1 MNNDYDIFVDAK
13 GLKCP
18 QPLLLTKH
26 GIKQL
31 DSDQVLLLHA
41 TDPHTDLDLEVWC
54 ARFGHK
60 IINQNEENGV
70 YGFWIQKQGSNSTKE
85 QSIEFDKINQ

>member
-1 MNNDYDIFVDAK
+1 MNIDYDKFVDAK

-26 GIKQL
+26 NINQMQQGQI
-31 DSDQVLLLHA
+31 LLLEA

-54 ARFGHK
+54 ERFGHSIVQAK
-60 IINQNEENGV
+60 NKGDV
-70 YGFWIQKQGSNSTKE
+70 FMFWLKKA
-85 QSIEFDKINQ
+85 

>member
-1 MNNDYDIFVDAK
+1 MSIDYDIFIDAK

-18 QPLLLTKH
+18 QPLLKAKQ

-31 DSDQVLLLHA
+31 LTNQVLYLEA

-54 ARFGHK
+54 ARFNYK
-60 IINQNEENGV
+60 IIKTSEVNEV
-70 YGFWIQKQGSNSTKE
+70 VKFWIKK
-85 QSIEFDKINQ
+85 

>member
-1 MNNDYDIFVDAK
+1 MSIDYDIFVDAK

-18 QPLLLTKH
+18 QPLLLTKQ

-31 DSDQVLLLHA
+31 ENDQVLHLEA

-54 ARFGHK
+54 ARFNHE
-60 IINQNEENGV
+60 IIMTSDNNGV
-70 YGFWIQKQGSNSTKE
+70 FKFWIRK
-85 QSIEFDKINQ
+85 

>member
-1 MNNDYDIFVDAK
+1 MSIDYDIFVDAK

-18 QPLLLTKH
+18 QPLLLAKH
-26 GIKQL
+26 ALKQL
-31 DSDQVLLLHA
+31 ATGKVLLIEA

-60 IINQNEENGV
+60 IIYHNENNGEF
-70 YGFWIQKQGSNSTKE
+70 GFWIQKQS
-85 QSIEFDKINQ
+85 

>member
-1 MNNDYDIFVDAK
+1 MSIDYDIFVDAK

-18 QPLLLTKH
+18 QPLLLA
-26 GIKQL
+26 KQGL
-31 DSDQVLLLHA
+31 EQLVNGKVLLIKA

-60 IINQNEENGV
+60 IIYQNENNGEFE
-70 YGFWIQKQGSNSTKE
+70 FWIQKHA
-85 QSIEFDKINQ
+85 

>member
-1 MNNDYDIFVDAK
+1 MTIHYHKLIDAK
-13 GLKCP
+13 GLNCP
-18 QPLLLTKH
+18 QPLLLAKQ

-31 DSDQVLLLHA
+31 QSNQVLLLEA

-60 IINQNEENGV
+60 IICNDEKQGV
-70 YGFWIQKQGSNSTKE
+70 FRFWIEKL
-85 QSIEFDKINQ
+85 IR

>member
-1 MNNDYDIFVDAK
+1 MSIDYDIFIDAK

-18 QPLLLTKH
+18 LPLLKAKQ

-31 DSDQVLLLHA
+31 LTNQVLYLEA

-54 ARFGHK
+54 ARFNHE
-60 IINQNEENGV
+60 IIKTSEVNEV
-70 YGFWIQKQGSNSTKE
+70 VKFWIRK
-85 QSIEFDKINQ
+85 

>member
-1 MNNDYDIFVDAK
+1 MTIHYDKFIDAK

-18 QPLLLTKH
+18 QPLLLAKQ

-31 DSDQVLLLHA
+31 KAHQVLLLEA

-54 ARFGHK
+54 ARFEHK
-60 IINQNEENGV
+60 IIHSDEIDGI
-70 YGFWIQKQGSNSTKE
+70 YSFWIEK
-85 QSIEFDKINQ
+85 FNQ